1 MNQNLS
7 DILVENFPLTYSGST
22 YFECGDGWFA
32 LIYRLSQEI
41 EKFNRDI
48 RFLDREAFTLYCC
61 KEKFGT
67 LRFQMNYPDD
77 AEDFD
82 YQWIGHL
89 TSAAQEMSKTIC
101 EDCGEP
107 GKMTKGGWIK
117 VRCGV
122 CK

>member
-7 DILVENFPLTYSGST
+7 DILVENFPLTYSAST

-41 EKFNRDI
+41 ELVNRA
-48 RFLDREAFTLYCC
+48 AFFSYRASFEFYCA

-67 LRFQMNYPDD
+67 LRFQMDYPDD
-77 AEDFD
+77 AKDFEVL
-82 YQWIGHL
+82 WVNKLI
-89 TSAAQEMSKTIC
+89 QEAENMSKTIC
-101 EDCGEP
+101 EYCGEP
-107 GKMTKGGWIK
+107 GELTKGGWIK